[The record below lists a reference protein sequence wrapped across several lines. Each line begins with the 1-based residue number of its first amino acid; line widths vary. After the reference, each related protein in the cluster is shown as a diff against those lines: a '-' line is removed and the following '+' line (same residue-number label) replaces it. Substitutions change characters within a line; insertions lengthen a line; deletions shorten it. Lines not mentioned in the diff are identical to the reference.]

1 MILFRKFPQA
11 RLKLYNTQIMEKW
24 LFTPFTYLA
33 GWKALMI
40 GCIFFII
47 TSVVGYFSQ
56 IHFDGPISLHHGLDI
71 PIHFFLLECIIAWL
85 SLAIVFYLF
94 GLLLSKS
101 AIRFIDIAGTIAL
114 ARTPVALTS
123 LGLLPWFKLLNTSSL
138 LFMPFN
144 FLYMLPLLWI
154 VILYYNAYRISC
166 NLKGVRLIVSFI
178 AGICVAE
185 IISKIAVVQLY
196 KLFL

>member
-1 MILFRKFPQA
+1 
-11 RLKLYNTQIMEKW
+11 MEKW
-24 LFTPFTYLA
+24 LFTPFTYVA
-33 GWKALMI
+33 GWKALII
-40 GCIFFII
+40 GFIFFMI
-47 TSVVGYFSQ
+47 TSIVGYYSQ
-56 IHFDGPISLHHGLDI
+56 IHFDGPISLHCGLDI
-71 PIHFFLLECIIAWL
+71 PIYFFLLESMIAWL
-85 SLAIVFYLF
+85 SMVIIFYLF

-123 LGLLPWFKLLNTSSL
+123 LGLLPWFKFLNPASL

-144 FLYMLPLLWI
+144 FLYMLPLIWI
-154 VILYYNAYRISC
+154 LILYYNAYQISC

-178 AGICVAE
+178 AGICMAE

-196 KLFL
+196 KLLL